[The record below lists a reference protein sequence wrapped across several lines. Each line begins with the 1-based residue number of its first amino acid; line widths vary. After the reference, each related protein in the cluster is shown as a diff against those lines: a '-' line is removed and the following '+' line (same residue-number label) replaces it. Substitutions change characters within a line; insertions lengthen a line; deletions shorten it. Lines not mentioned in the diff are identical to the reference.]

1 MNSEFQN
8 LIAYL
13 QTYFEEDIVAALL
26 RQRKK
31 ECQFH
36 ENNARK
42 DFEKEKE
49 WYIENPNFK
58 LSRRNFFRK
67 IIISIINKRKIN
79 KTNKLNKIK

>member
-31 ECQFH
+31 DFTKTMPEKILKR
-36 ENNARK
+36 RK
-42 DFEKEKE
+42 
-49 WYIENPNFK
+49 
-58 LSRRNFFRK
+58 SG
-67 IIISIINKRKIN
+67 
-79 KTNKLNKIK
+79 T

>member
-31 ECQFH
+31 GERVVH
-36 ENNARK
+36 RK
-42 DFEKEKE
+42 SKFQ
-49 WYIENPNFK
+49 
-58 LSRRNFFRK
+58 
-67 IIISIINKRKIN
+67 
-79 KTNKLNKIK
+79 IK